1 MNYEKLLKLVN
12 EEINNNNYQKAK
24 HLLIEAIKINN
35 NSFELVYNLG
45 LVNNKK
51 MRVTKNSNFDDF
63 EHELYDLSEDP
74 HEINN
79 IGYKKNSNKKI
90 LKRYFNN
97 LNELENLL

>member
-1 MNYEKLLKLVN
+1 
-12 EEINNNNYQKAK
+12 
-24 HLLIEAIKINN
+24 
-35 NSFELVYNLG
+35 
-45 LVNNKK
+45 

-90 LKRYFNN
+90 LKRYFDN

>member
-1 MNYEKLLKLVN
+1 
-12 EEINNNNYQKAK
+12 
-24 HLLIEAIKINN
+24 
-35 NSFELVYNLG
+35 
-45 LVNNKK
+45 

-74 HEINN
+74 YEINN